1 LILEDLTVAEI
12 DTEER
17 DDAVIGQAFRWSL
30 AVVAGVAVMV
40 GGVAFYLW
48 ATAKPAE
55 VVTAAPV
62 APPQVREKPQLE
74 LPSIPFTDITESAG
88 IRFRHESGAAGEKLL
103 PETMGGGCAF
113 LDYDGDGDQDLLFV
127 NSCRWPWDTR
137 PQPDPQPTMSLYQN
151 DGTGRFTDVTHAV
164 GLDVTFYGQG
174 VAVGDYDRDGD
185 PDLFFTAVGLNH
197 LFRNDG
203 GRFVSVTNDAGVGGD
218 PAQWSTSCGWLDYD
232 NDGDLD
238 LFVGNYVVWTRQFD
252 LDQDFQLTGGGRAYG
267 RPQNFPGTY
276 PYLYRND
283 GGGKFTEVGEAA
295 GLHVKNPAT
304 GVPAAKSLGVTFA
317 DLDDDG
323 FLDVIVANDTV
334 QNFLFHNKQDGTFEE
349 ISTIAGVAFD
359 NDGNARGAMGIDC
372 ARFRNSAHIGIAI
385 GNFSNEMSAL
395 YVAHGPD
402 LQFVDEAVATGFGPQ
417 TRLELKFATMFV
429 DLDLDGRLDLIGA
442 NGHLEDEINRVIP
455 SQFYEQPPHIF
466 WNAGPEQS
474 TEFVPLPV
482 EKCGADYVK
491 RMVGRG
497 GAFAD
502 IDGDGDLDVVFVGS
516 GRAPR
521 LLRNEQ
527 QNGHHWLR
535 LSLKG
540 TRSNISAIGAQI
552 EVRLPK
558 QTLYSQVMPTRSYL
572 SQVELPV
579 TFGLGGATQAEQVRI
594 RWPSGMVQT
603 LEGVAADQTLQLT
616 EPTAN

>member
-1 LILEDLTVAEI
+1 MSEI
-12 DTEER
+12 DAEER

-30 AVVAGVAVMV
+30 AVVGGAAALV
-40 GGVAFYLW
+40 GGVVLYLW

-62 APPQVREKPQLE
+62 QPPQVREKPKLE
-74 LPSIPFTDITESAG
+74 LPAIPFTDVTASAG
-88 IRFRHESGAAGEKLL
+88 IHFKHESGAAGEKLL

-137 PQPDPQPTMSLYQN
+137 PLPELPPTMALYQN
-151 DGTGRFTDVTHAV
+151 DGRGNFSDVTTAA
-164 GLDVTFYGQG
+164 GLNVTFYGQG

-185 PDLFFTAVGLNH
+185 PDLFFSAVGLNH

-203 GRFVSVTNDAGVGGD
+203 GRFADATNAAGVAGD

-238 LFVGNYVVWTRQFD
+238 LFVANYVMWTRQFD
-252 LDQDFQLTGGGRAYG
+252 LDQNFQLTGGGRAYG

-283 GGGKFTEVGEAA
+283 GDGRFTEVGEAA

-304 GVPAAKSLGVTFA
+304 GVPAAKSLGVTFG
-317 DLDDDG
+317 DLDGDG
-323 FLDVIVANDTV
+323 YLDIVVANDTV
-334 QNFLFHNKQDGTFEE
+334 QNFLFHNRKDGTFEE
-349 ISTIAGVAFD
+349 IGTVAGVAFD
-359 NDGNARGAMGIDC
+359 TDGNARGAMGIDC

-395 YVAHGPD
+395 YVSHGPD

-417 TRLELKFATMFV
+417 TRLELKFATLFV

-442 NGHLEDEINRVIP
+442 NGHLEDQINRVIP

-466 WNAGPEQS
+466 WNAGPEHP
-474 TEFVPLPV
+474 TEFVPVPK
-482 EKCGADYVK
+482 EKCGSDYLK

-502 IDGDGDLDVVFVGS
+502 IDGDGDLDVVFAAS
-516 GRAPR
+516 GQSPR

-527 QNGHHWLR
+527 QTGHHWLR

-540 TRSNISAIGAQI
+540 TQSNTSAIGAQI
-552 EVRLPK
+552 EVRLPNR
-558 QTLYSQVMPTRSYL
+558 TLYSQVMPTRSYL

-579 TFGLGGATQAEQVRI
+579 TFGLGGAAQANEVRI
-594 RWPSGMVQT
+594 RWPSGITQT
-603 LEGVAADQTLQLT
+603 LEAVAADQTLVVH